1 VKDLSHHLLDI
12 LENSATAGATAAC
25 IRASWRGAWLD
36 LEITDNGPGFPAR
49 VRADPT
55 DAFATTRT
63 DRPAGLG
70 LTLLRAAAE
79 KTGGGL
85 EPGGLAGSGVLLR
98 ATFDLSH
105 PDAQPLGELED
116 ALCAAMLSWPGLE
129 LEVRIGPDHREV
141 LDTRAVKERLD
152 GVEIG
157 NPRVQSFLRQLL
169 KEELAPLYDWAAAIP
184 WNGGVSSG
192 KGCRE

>member
-12 LENSATAGATAAC
+12 LENSAAAGATAVS
-25 IRASWRGAWLD
+25 IWASWRGAWLD
-36 LEITDNGPGFPAR
+36 LEISDNGPGFPAC
-49 VRADPT
+49 VRQDPT
-55 DAFATTRT
+55 DPFATTRT

-70 LTLLRAAAE
+70 LALLRAAAE
-79 KTGGGL
+79 KTGGWL
-85 EPGGLAGSGVLLR
+85 EAGGLAGGGILLR
-98 ATFDLSH
+98 GSFDLGH
-105 PDAQPLGELED
+105 PDAQPLGEMED
-116 ALCAAMLSWPGLE
+116 ALCAAMLSWPGLD
-129 LEVRIGPDHREV
+129 LSVRIGPDQRHV

-157 NPRVQSFLRQLL
+157 NPRVQSFLRRLL